1 MQGSSITLGSR
12 SRGEC
17 HELWMSVTG
26 RERGERVNV
35 ASECL
40 RICTPKTY
48 RNTLS
53 IWWVDWFGGAW
64 FPGHLRSDRW
74 SRKYV
79 ADENASVLTNSIYL
93 SLSLLCHCFLITVFG
108 GFQTFQHTASS
119 SDQTLEDTD
128 CEDGGCSTEKLPILH
143 IMVYLWRHRRWFCFR
158 RKDLL
163 QCEDLITFKKHLSKT
178 RKPLMSA
185 APVLMLTLTVSVSF
199 IMVL

>member
-1 MQGSSITLGSR
+1 MN
-12 SRGEC
+12 EC
-17 HELWMSVTG
+17 D
-26 RERGERVNV
+26 RERKRSVNV

-64 FPGHLRSDRW
+64 FPGQLRSDRW

-93 SLSLLCHCFLITVFG
+93 TLSLLCHCFLITVFG
-108 GFQTFQHTASS
+108 GFQSVQYTASS

-128 CEDGGCSTEKLPILH
+128 CEDCGCSTEELPILH
-143 IMVYLWRHRRWFCFR
+143 VVVCL
-158 RKDLL
+158 
-163 QCEDLITFKKHLSKT
+163 
-178 RKPLMSA
+178 
-185 APVLMLTLTVSVSF
+185 
-199 IMVL
+199 